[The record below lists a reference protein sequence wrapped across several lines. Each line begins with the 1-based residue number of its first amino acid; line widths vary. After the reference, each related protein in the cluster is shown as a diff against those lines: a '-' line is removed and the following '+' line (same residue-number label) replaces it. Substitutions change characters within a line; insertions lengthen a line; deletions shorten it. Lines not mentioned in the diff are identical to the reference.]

1 MGKRRS
7 RGRRKVKFRK
17 AAGTA
22 RRREKSDAD
31 EEEVA
36 DVGID
41 TRIETTQS
49 CSAKTEPIRAGEIKK
64 GMTVMLKGFPCK
76 VIEVTTSKTGKHGH
90 AKANITGLD
99 IFTGKKYM
107 DISPTSHNMTKP
119 VVTTATY
126 SIMDIAHGGE
136 LTLMDEGGTT
146 KEDLNLPA
154 DTDLANRIQEAFTK
168 GQSDGTE
175 VLVIVT
181 SAMDKEQIT
190 DVKTT
195 G

>member
-1 MGKRRS
+1 MG
-7 RGRRKVKFRK
+7 
-17 AAGTA
+17 
-22 RRREKSDAD
+22 D
-31 EEEVA
+31 EA
-36 DVGID
+36 NF
-41 TRIETTQS
+41 ETGESQG
-49 CSAKTEPIRAGEIKK
+49 AKTEPIRAGEVKK
-64 GMTVMLKGFPCK
+64 GMIVMLKDKPCK
-76 VIEVTTSKTGKHGH
+76 VVEITTSKTGKHGH

-99 IFTGKKYM
+99 IFTGKKYQ

-119 VVTTATY
+119 VVSTATY
-126 SIMDIAHGGE
+126 SVMDIAHGGE